1 MSAMPWI
8 HRLLFCVLAV
18 ATAAPAIAQD
28 GVLRVYIAR
37 HGITDWN
44 VALRVQGSTDN
55 PLNET
60 GRKQAAALVERM
72 RGVQLDHIYTAGLQR
87 ARQTAEGF
95 TNVKQT
101 PIAGLNERNHGKF
114 EGIVDDPKNNAE
126 MSAEYRKRIRIVDD
140 SLDGGESLGDQHK
153 RVGAATRD
161 ILSRHKKGGSI
172 LIVGHGADHGGT
184 ARPRAGCRAE
194 PHPPGQRRGL
204 HGRAASRP
212 AADDLEEHHH
222 GDAGRAVSAGVLP
235 E

>member
-1 MSAMPWI
+1 M
-8 HRLLFCVLAV
+8 LLSRSVIRSMLAVLALTV
-18 ATAAPAIAQD
+18 VTPLFAAES
-28 GVLRVYIAR
+28 VLRVYIAR

-72 RGVQLDHIYTAGLQR
+72 KGVHLDHIYTAGLQR

-95 TNVKQT
+95 TKIKQT
-101 PIAGLNERNHGKF
+101 AIPGLNERSHGKF

-140 SLDGGESLGDQHK
+140 ALDGGESLGDQHK

-161 ILSRHKKGGSI
+161 ILARHKQGGSI
-172 LIVGHGADHGGT
+172 LIVGHGGSNPQIMAELLGLAPDV
-184 ARPRAGCRAE
+184 ALNRIRQANDEIYVVELRPGL
-194 PHPPGQRRGL
+194 PPMIWKNITMTT
-204 HGRAASRP
+204 
-212 AADDLEEHHH
+212 LEE
-222 GDAGRAVSAGVLP
+222 L
-235 E
+235 

>member
-1 MSAMPWI
+1 M
-8 HRLLFCVLAV
+8 LLPRSVIRSLLAVLALAV
-18 ATAAPAIAQD
+18 VNPLFAAD
-28 GVLRVYIAR
+28 NVLRIYIAR

-72 RGVQLDHIYTAGLQR
+72 KGVHLDHIYTAGLQR

-95 TNVKQT
+95 TTIKQT
-101 PIAGLNERNHGKF
+101 AIPGLNERNHGKF

-126 MSAEYRKRIRIVDD
+126 MSAEYRKRIRVVDD

-161 ILSRHKKGGSI
+161 ILARHKKGGSI
-172 LIVGHGADHGGT
+172 LIVGHGGSNPQIMAELLGLAPDV
-184 ARPRAGCRAE
+184 ALNRIRQANDEIYVVELRPGL
-194 PHPPGQRRGL
+194 PPMIWKNITMTT
-204 HGRAASRP
+204 
-212 AADDLEEHHH
+212 LEE
-222 GDAGRAVSAGVLP
+222 L
-235 E
+235 

>member
-1 MSAMPWI
+1 MSARPWI
-8 HRLLFCVLAV
+8 HRLLFCVIAV

-72 RGVQLDHIYTAGLQR
+72 RGVHLDHIYTAGLQR

-172 LIVGHGADHGGT
+172 LIVGHGGSN
-184 ARPRAGCRAE
+184 PQIMAE
-194 PHPPGQRRGL
+194 LLGLAPDVALNRIRQANDEVYMVELRPGQPPMIWKNITM
-204 HGRAASRP
+204 AT
-212 AADDLEEHHH
+212 LEE
-222 GDAGRAVSAGVLP
+222 L
-235 E
+235 

>member
-1 MSAMPWI
+1 MSASPWI

-44 VALRVQGSTDN
+44 VAMRVQGSTDN
-55 PLNET
+55 SLNET
-60 GRKQAAALVERM
+60 GRKQAAALIERM
-72 RGVQLDHIYTAGLQR
+72 KGVHLDHIYTAGLVR
-87 ARQTAEGF
+87 TRQTAEGF

-101 PIAGLNERNHGKF
+101 AIPGLNERNHGKF

-172 LIVGHGADHGGT
+172 LIVGHGGSN
-184 ARPRAGCRAE
+184 PQIMAE
-194 PHPPGQRRGL
+194 LLGLAPDVALNRVRQANDEVYMIELRPGQ
-204 HGRAASRP
+204 APMIWKNITMAT
-212 AADDLEEHHH
+212 LEE
-222 GDAGRAVSAGVLP
+222 L
-235 E
+235 